1 MQNLT
6 FVKDK
11 VYLDRID
18 NQYVFIE
25 KRGNVTVFENILG
38 TTCRNSVG
46 RYRWDG
52 KDDNMDIIGA
62 LDEQHSQD

>member
-6 FVKDK
+6 FEKGK

-25 KRGNVTVFENILG
+25 KRGNVTVFEDILG

-46 RYRWDG
+46 RYRWD
-52 KDDNMDIIGA
+52 DEDTDMDIIGELNE
-62 LDEQHSQD
+62 LDKD

>member
-6 FVKDK
+6 FEKGK

-25 KRGNVTVFENILG
+25 KRGNVTVFEDILG
-38 TTCRNSVG
+38 RTCRNSNG
-46 RYRWDG
+46 RYRWDD
-52 KDDNMDIIGA
+52 KDDNMDIIGE
-62 LDEQHSQD
+62 LNEYYKD

>member
-6 FVKDK
+6 FEKGK

-25 KRGNVTVFENILG
+25 KRGNVTVFEDMLG

-46 RYRWDG
+46 RYRWD
-52 KDDNMDIIGA
+52 DEDTDMDIIGE
-62 LDEQHSQD
+62 LNEYDKD

>member
-6 FVKDK
+6 FEKGK

-38 TTCRNSVG
+38 RTCRNSVG
-46 RYRWDG
+46 RYRWDD
-52 KDDNMDIIGA
+52 KDDNMDIIGE
-62 LDEQHSQD
+62 LNEYDKD